1 MAPVVP
7 IGQVAMVTCL
17 GPGCVI
23 TASSPTSAI
32 LSGVVGNGT
41 YTVGVSLRNCVGG
54 GAVLMTKDIVRH
66 TLVFCRWCALFGYLY
81 TVVPL
86 VQSQND
92 FCVPEIEK

>member
-32 LSGVVGNGT
+32 LLGVVGNGT

-54 GAVLMTKDIVRH
+54 GAVVMTNDIGASH
-66 TLVFCRWCALFGYLY
+66 TGVLLVVCIIWISLY
-81 TVVPL
+81 SGSIDAIPKRFLCTR
-86 VQSQND
+86 N
-92 FCVPEIEK
+92 